1 MRDDK
6 SLLIDLLCGQR
17 TEEVNMKLSIIEKL
31 NHVLN
36 INGDVMTSTGKAYIT
51 EAINQIEI
59 LQDTEAKI
67 RLELKA
73 SNALNRKLR
82 EGIDYNAETGMQ
94 DDELKET

>member
-1 MRDDK
+1 M
-6 SLLIDLLCGQR
+6 
-17 TEEVNMKLSIIEKL
+17 ELSIIEKL

-59 LQDTEAKI
+59 LQDTESKI

-94 DDELKET
+94 ADELKET